1 MTDPKDD
8 TSQGVPHVISA
19 EPLPEMPEDLLA
31 QLIAASQAPAPPP
44 RSLRSKLFVPM
55 LVAAIGLG
63 ASFMS
68 CVGQSFS
75 YRQAHAL
82 EGIEQQL
89 KDIKANCSIKP

>member
-1 MTDPKDD
+1 MTDSKDD
-8 TSQGVPHVISA
+8 TSQGVPHVIAA
-19 EPLPEMPEDLLA
+19 EPLPEDLLA
-31 QLIAASQAPAPPP
+31 QLIAASQMPAPPAP